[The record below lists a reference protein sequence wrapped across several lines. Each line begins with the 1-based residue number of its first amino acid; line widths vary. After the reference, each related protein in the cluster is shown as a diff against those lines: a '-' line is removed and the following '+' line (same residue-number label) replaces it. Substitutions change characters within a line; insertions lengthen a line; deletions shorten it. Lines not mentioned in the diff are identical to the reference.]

1 MKSLLLILSIIV
13 LDLFIGDPEMLPHPV
28 KIFGRI
34 IEESE
39 GWLRSRFSMTPKGEF
54 RAGLILAIA
63 LPVLTLV
70 STGLIM
76 LLLYEY
82 CLPLAVILQIF
93 WGWQSIAI
101 KDMIHE
107 SNGVHAKVTS
117 GDLSGARAAVGRI
130 VGRDTKD
137 LGFEGIIKATVETV
151 AESFSDG
158 YFAPLFYFAI
168 GGAPLALTYKAIN
181 TMDSMIGYDNKK
193 YEYFGKAAARLDDA
207 ANYIPSRI
215 SAFLLMGASRILG
228 YDEKNAYRIWLRDRK
243 KSTSPNSGQT
253 ESVMAGA
260 LHVRLLGPAY
270 YFGEYHDKP
279 YIGEDIRPVE
289 AYDIKRANNMFVVGA
304 LIGMIL
310 AVIIRVIIV

>member
-1 MKSLLLILSIIV
+1 MKSLLLIFSIIV
-13 LDLFIGDPEMLPHPV
+13 LDLFIGDLEMFPHPV
-28 KIFGRI
+28 RIFGRI
-34 IEESE
+34 IVEAED
-39 GWLRSRFSMTPKGEF
+39 WLRSRFSLTPEGEF

-63 LPVLTLV
+63 LPALTFI

-107 SNGVHAKVTS
+107 SNGVHAKVMG

-130 VGRDTKD
+130 VGRDTRD
-137 LGFEGIIKATVETV
+137 LGFDGVIKATVETV

-168 GGAPLALTYKAIN
+168 GGAPLSLTYKAIN
-181 TMDSMIGYDNKK
+181 TMDSMIGYRNKQ
-193 YEYFGKAAARLDDA
+193 YEYFGKAAAKLDDV

-215 SAFLLMGASRILG
+215 SAFLLLGAAGILG

-243 KSTSPNSGQT
+243 NSPSPNSGQT

-304 LIGMIL
+304 LIGMII